1 MVRLRIVGIVLF
13 LVSCIGAVRMSHAQE
28 IKSQPGQFDF
38 YELNMS
44 WSPEFCSNMNTLTPQ
59 EKADAGKEMECSAPH
74 GFVLHGLWPQNNDGS
89 YPGSCGY
96 RPGPRN
102 PERNLDMTP
111 NLALLK
117 HEWAKHGT
125 CTTLSPEGF
134 FATARQAYTS
144 VTVPQEL
151 TRLDKE
157 TMMPPDQILTMFY
170 RANPSF
176 PPDSFNLSCGN
187 NRLTAIEACFSKDTV
202 HPIACQGLRMCRAN
216 TVRITPPNDGGI
228 VQ

>member
-1 MVRLRIVGIVLF
+1 MVRLPVAIAMF
-13 LVSCIGAVRMSHAQE
+13 LVTCMSHAQQVP
-28 IKSQPGQFDF
+28 SQPGQFDF
-38 YELNMS
+38 FELNMS
-44 WSPEFCSNMNTLTPQ
+44 WAPEFCSNMNTLTPQ
-59 EKADAGKEMECSAPH
+59 EKSEAGHDMECAAPH
-74 GFVLHGLWPQNNDGS
+74 GFVLHGLWPQNFDGT
-89 YPGSCGY
+89 YPGSCPY

-117 HEWAKHGT
+117 HEWAKHGA

-144 VTVPQEL
+144 VTIPEEL
-151 TRLDKE
+151 KRLTHDTQMSPE
-157 TMMPPDQILTMFY
+157 QILTMFY

-176 PPDSFNLSCGN
+176 PQDSFNLSCGN
-187 NRLTAIEACFSKDTV
+187 NRLTAIEACFSKDDT
-202 HPIACQGLRMCRAN
+202 HPIACQGLRPCRA
-216 TVRITPPNDGGI
+216 TTIRVASPNDGGI